1 MDSDFWTREPKR
13 NSDLNYASIG
23 SILESAQYGISIEM
37 NEDGNGVPIYRMNEI
52 HNMLCDFD
60 VSKSADIKLEDVKK
74 FKLNDRDVL
83 FNRTNSYEWVGRTGL
98 FREQADNNFVFASYL
113 VRLVPNEKVILPE
126 YLVAFLNCKYG
137 IWDIRRRSRQ
147 SINQTN
153 VNPEEVKEIE
163 IPLLGYSLQQLVKQ
177 CFDSGAEGIQNSKK
191 LMVMAESTLNKA
203 LGLDNWSPATPLS
216 YVRSSNDA
224 FTSGRLDSQYFAPR
238 VSELI
243 KRLGRD
249 GLCIGDVAPARHER
263 FKPNDSGMF
272 DYIEIGGLG
281 SDGTATA
288 ETLEQKEAPSRATQ
302 FVRAGDVITSTV
314 RPIRRLSA
322 LIAKGQDGNVCS
334 SGFAVLNPQKISSE
348 VLLTYLRLPLFCEL
362 MDLHTSATMYPAISE
377 TDLLSLPIPAIDA
390 KTQLAI
396 QQAVREA
403 AASKQRA
410 SNLLEATKRAVEI
423 AIEDS
428 ETTAL
433 AYLKGVI

>member
-13 NSDLNYASIG
+13 NPTLDYAPIG
-23 SILESAQYGISIEM
+23 SVLESAQYGISIEM
-37 NEDGNGVPIYRMNEI
+37 NEDGIGVPIYRMNEI

-60 VSKSADIKLEDVKK
+60 VSKSANIGPDEVKK

-98 FREQADNNFVFASYL
+98 FREQADINFVFASYL
-113 VRLVPNEKVILPE
+113 VRLVPNEQVILPE

-163 IPLLGYSLQQLVKQ
+163 IPLLGGGFQRLIKQ
-177 CFDSGAEGIQNSKK
+177 CFDHGTEGIQKSKR
-191 LMVMAESTLNKA
+191 LMSTAESTLIKA
-203 LGLDNWSPATPLS
+203 LGLDNWTPPTPLS
-216 YVRSSNDA
+216 YERFSSDA
-224 FTSGRLDSQYFAPR
+224 FASGRLDSQYFAPR
-238 VSELI
+238 VSQLMD
-243 KRLGRD
+243 RLGQD
-249 GLCIGDVAPARHER
+249 GLTIGDVAPARHER
-263 FKPNDSGMF
+263 FKSSDSGNF
-272 DYIEIGGLG
+272 NYIEIGGLG
-281 SDGTATA
+281 SDGTAVA
-288 ETLEQKEAPSRATQ
+288 ETLPQKEAPSRATQ
-302 FVRAGDVITSTV
+302 FVRAGDIITSTV

-322 LIAKGQDGNVCS
+322 LIAEEQDGDVCS
-334 SGFAVLNPQKISSE
+334 SGFVVLTPQKICSQ

-377 TDLLSLPIPAIDA
+377 ADLLSLPIPAIDT

-396 QQAVREA
+396 QQSVQEA
-403 AASKQRA
+403 AANRQKA
-410 SNLLEATKRAVEI
+410 TLLLEAAKRAVEI

-428 ETTAL
+428 EAAAL
-433 AYLKGVI
+433 VYLQGVV